1 MLLGRFLVAGHSM
14 QPTIRFGQEVLIS
27 SFPYVFR
34 KPMIG
39 DIIIFRKHK
48 KVYIKRITAVA
59 SENSYIVGGDN
70 KQDSLDSKTFG
81 EVKKKEILGKLIY
94 TFS

>member
-27 SFPYVFR
+27 SLPYMLR
-34 KPMIG
+34 KPIIG
-39 DIIIFRKHK
+39 DIIVFKKHK
-48 KVYIKRITAVA
+48 KIYIKRITAIA
-59 SENSYIVGGDN
+59 SENAYVVGGDN
-70 KQDSLDSKTFG
+70 KHDSRDSKLFG